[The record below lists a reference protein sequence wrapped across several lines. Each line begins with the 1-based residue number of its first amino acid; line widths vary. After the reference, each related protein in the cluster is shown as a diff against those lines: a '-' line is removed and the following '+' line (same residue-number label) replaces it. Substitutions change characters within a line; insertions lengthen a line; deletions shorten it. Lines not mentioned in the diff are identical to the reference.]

1 MTLDNIQLF
10 EERNDVSINCY
21 DINPVSHEPGV
32 LHISSEENKKHHVNI
47 LLYKGHYYTI
57 RSLSRFLCGF
67 RCSNRKKG
75 CYCKTCLTKKY
86 SEQALKE
93 HENSCS
99 INMVK
104 PKGQVPIPG
113 SGEDLLQFRNYEKKF
128 MAPFVIYMDFE
139 TYQSRVTDKRVSRKT
154 RFNTQYKQL
163 SVGMKRVCHVNN
175 KFNGPVRC
183 YTGENCAKKA
193 IEMLMEEQSRI
204 NVILNECRYPMTNT
218 GKTWQMLKKAT
229 HCYICDSAF
238 NGDKK
243 CRDHNHLQS
252 PKVTEEH
259 PFGNVLGI
267 ACNRCNLKY
276 SSISNEPKIPVFL
289 HNGSKYDF
297 KLLIRELCQNSEN
310 QLKIIPRTSE
320 TFACISFQNFQF
332 IDTYAHLP
340 NSLSNL
346 TDILRSGQES
356 KDKLFKHTR
365 QLYPEESTFLKLLK
379 KGFFPYKYLTGID
392 VLNECKLPKREHFYS
407 SLTKKT
413 ITPEQYQHAQSMF
426 TLLKCSNLGEYLE
439 AYLKLDVTLLA
450 DVFENFSAINHK
462 LYGLDVAKYLSLP
475 SFSFDAMLL
484 QTKVKLEL
492 ITDLEQYEFIQKAI
506 RGGMSGQYTR
516 YAKANYT
523 TLPDYNETEPLTYLH
538 MFDCNSLYAYCLSKK
553 LPVGKF
559 RWLEKNEISNFDIE
573 NTGSNTNLGYILEVD
588 LVYPENLHVKH
599 SDFPLAPIKK
609 KIKYDE
615 LSPYNQNIQRSSH
628 MKNLFSNAEKL
639 VQTLEDKKNYVIHFE
654 LLKLYLKLGLKLTKI
669 HRVLRFE
676 QRAFMKSFIEF
687 NIDRRKAA
695 NTEFESNNLKMAN
708 NALYGKTIENV
719 FKRRKVRLVNSS
731 EKLLKFSNKPTFQR
745 VELLDPKI
753 AAVELKNHTVKLDK
767 PIFIGFTVLEL
778 AKKVMYQVL
787 YLFLPKIF
795 GMWYTVHPLYSDTD
809 SFLLKIVA
817 KDESVPT
824 PNDIYRVNS
833 KYFNFSNFP
842 ATHPLYHTKNSKK
855 GYFKFEYSS
864 KELRQ
869 FVGLKSK
876 QYSILCSCD
885 TIHRA
890 KGVPKAAANELVH
903 ADYLHTLRKN
913 QPKTVHFSA
922 IRSFKHKLYTV
933 DTEKIALSA
942 FDDKRYILDDGIN
955 SLAYGDYRIARWD
968 SKQKLSK

>member
-1 MTLDNIQLF
+1 M
-10 EERNDVSINCY
+10 
-21 DINPVSHEPGV
+21 

-75 CYCKTCLTKKY
+75 YYCKTCLTKKY

-93 HENSCS
+93 HENFCS
-99 INMVK
+99 INGVK
-104 PKGQVPIPG
+104 PKGKVPTLG

-139 TYQSRVTDKRVSRKT
+139 TYQSRVTNKRASGKKT
-154 RFNTQYKQL
+154 KFNTQHKQL
-163 SVGMKRVCHVNN
+163 SIGMKCVCHVND

-204 NVILNECRYPMTNT
+204 NVILNECRYPMTST
-218 GKTWQMLKKAT
+218 AETWQMLKKAT
-229 HCYICDSAF
+229 QCYICDSVF
-238 NGDKK
+238 HDDKK

-252 PKVTEEH
+252 AKVTEEH

-297 KLLIRELCQNSEN
+297 KLLIRDLCQNSEN

-379 KGFFPYKYLTGID
+379 KGFFPYEYLTGVD
-392 VLNECKLPKREHFYS
+392 VLNECKLPEREHFYS

-426 TLLKCSNLGEYLE
+426 TVLKCSNLGEYLE

-450 DVFENFSAINHK
+450 DVFENFRAINHK

-506 RGGMSGQYTR
+506 RGGISGQYTR
-516 YAKANYT
+516 YAKANYP
-523 TLPDYNETEPLTYLH
+523 TLPDYNEVEPLSYLH

-573 NTGSNTNLGYILEVD
+573 NTASNTDLGYILEVD
-588 LVYPENLHVKH
+588 LEYPENLHVKH

-615 LSPYNQNIQRSSH
+615 LSPYNQNIQRSSD

-654 LLKLYLKLGLKLTKI
+654 LLKLYLKLGLKLTKT
-669 HRVLRFE
+669 HRVVRFE
-676 QRAFMKSFIEF
+676 QRAFMRSFIEF
-687 NIDRRKAA
+687 NIERRKAA
-695 NTEFESNNLKMAN
+695 NSEFESNNLKMAN
-708 NALYGKTIENV
+708 NALYGKTIENM

-731 EKLLKFSNKPTFQR
+731 EKLLKLANKPTFQR

-778 AKKVMYQVL
+778 AKKVMYQFL

-795 GMWYTVHPLYSDTD
+795 GTWYTVHPLYSDTD

-817 KDESVPT
+817 KDESAPT
-824 PNDIYRVNS
+824 PNDIYRANS
-833 KYFNFSNFP
+833 KYFDFSNFP
-842 ATHPLYHTKNSKK
+842 TTHPLHHTKNAKNK
-855 GYFKFEYSS
+855 GYFKFEYGSQ
-864 KELRQ
+864 ELTE

-890 KGVPKAAANELVH
+890 KGVPKAAANKLVH

-922 IRSFKHKLYTV
+922 IRSFKHKLHTV
-933 DTEKIALSA
+933 DTEKIALST
-942 FDDKRYILDDGIN
+942 FDDKRYILDDGIT

>member
-1 MTLDNIQLF
+1 M
-10 EERNDVSINCY
+10 
-21 DINPVSHEPGV
+21 
-32 LHISSEENKKHHVNI
+32 
-47 LLYKGHYYTI
+47 
-57 RSLSRFLCGF
+57 
-67 RCSNRKKG
+67 
-75 CYCKTCLTKKY
+75 
-86 SEQALKE
+86 
-93 HENSCS
+93 
-99 INMVK
+99 
-104 PKGQVPIPG
+104 
-113 SGEDLLQFRNYEKKF
+113 
-128 MAPFVIYMDFE
+128 
-139 TYQSRVTDKRVSRKT
+139 
-154 RFNTQYKQL
+154 
-163 SVGMKRVCHVNN
+163 
-175 KFNGPVRC
+175 
-183 YTGENCAKKA
+183 
-193 IEMLMEEQSRI
+193 
-204 NVILNECRYPMTNT
+204 
-218 GKTWQMLKKAT
+218 
-229 HCYICDSAF
+229 
-238 NGDKK
+238 
-243 CRDHNHLQS
+243 
-252 PKVTEEH
+252 TEEH

-379 KGFFPYKYLTGID
+379 KGFFPYEYLTGID
-392 VLNECKLPKREHFYS
+392 VLNECKLPEREHFYS

-450 DVFENFSAINHK
+450 DVFENFRAINHK

-506 RGGMSGQYTR
+506 RGGISGQYTR

-523 TLPDYNETEPLTYLH
+523 TLPDYNETELLTYLH

-615 LSPYNQNIQRSSH
+615 LSPYNQNIQRSSD

-778 AKKVMYQVL
+778 AKKVMYQFL
-787 YLFLPKIF
+787 YLFLPKNF

-817 KDESVPT
+817 KDESVHT

-833 KYFNFSNFP
+833 KYFDFSNFP

-855 GYFKFEYSS
+855 K
-864 KELRQ
+864 
-869 FVGLKSK
+869 V
-876 QYSILCSCD
+876 ILNLN
-885 TIHRA
+885 TH
-890 KGVPKAAANELVH
+890 PKNYE
-903 ADYLHTLRKN
+903 
-913 QPKTVHFSA
+913 
-922 IRSFKHKLYTV
+922 
-933 DTEKIALSA
+933 
-942 FDDKRYILDDGIN
+942 
-955 SLAYGDYRIARWD
+955 SLWV
-968 SKQKLSK
+968 

>member
-1 MTLDNIQLF
+1 MDVEMYLSKSYPMVINKIKKALRKLKSLKIQLSLRVKLKKYKQTEDDFVYIKPYFTSETKGIELTKIVKYAPIFGGCKQGNLPKFLKNKHCLLDLSSPENQCFLYAVAAGIQPKATHASRTGQYKTLVENFNTNEISLPMTLDNIQLF

-47 LLYKGHYYTI
+47 LLYKGHYYKI
-57 RSLSRFLCGF
+57 RSLSRFLCSF
-67 RCSNRKKG
+67 RCSNRRKG
-75 CYCKTCLTKKY
+75 YYCKTCLTKKY

-139 TYQSRVTDKRVSRKT
+139 TYQSRVTDKRVSGKT
-154 RFNTQYKQL
+154 RFNTQHKQL

-267 ACNRCNLKY
+267 TCNRCNLKY

-379 KGFFPYKYLTGID
+379 KGFFPYEYLTGID

-450 DVFENFSAINHK
+450 DVFENFRAINHK

-506 RGGMSGQYTR
+506 RGGISGQYTR

-573 NTGSNTNLGYILEVD
+573 NTGSNTNQG
-588 LVYPENLHVKH
+588 
-599 SDFPLAPIKK
+599 
-609 KIKYDE
+609 
-615 LSPYNQNIQRSSH
+615 
-628 MKNLFSNAEKL
+628 
-639 VQTLEDKKNYVIHFE
+639 
-654 LLKLYLKLGLKLTKI
+654 
-669 HRVLRFE
+669 
-676 QRAFMKSFIEF
+676 
-687 NIDRRKAA
+687 
-695 NTEFESNNLKMAN
+695 
-708 NALYGKTIENV
+708 
-719 FKRRKVRLVNSS
+719 
-731 EKLLKFSNKPTFQR
+731 TF
-745 VELLDPKI
+745 
-753 AAVELKNHTVKLDK
+753 
-767 PIFIGFTVLEL
+767 
-778 AKKVMYQVL
+778 
-787 YLFLPKIF
+787 
-795 GMWYTVHPLYSDTD
+795 
-809 SFLLKIVA
+809 
-817 KDESVPT
+817 
-824 PNDIYRVNS
+824 
-833 KYFNFSNFP
+833 
-842 ATHPLYHTKNSKK
+842 
-855 GYFKFEYSS
+855 
-864 KELRQ
+864 
-869 FVGLKSK
+869 
-876 QYSILCSCD
+876 
-885 TIHRA
+885 
-890 KGVPKAAANELVH
+890 
-903 ADYLHTLRKN
+903 
-913 QPKTVHFSA
+913 
-922 IRSFKHKLYTV
+922 
-933 DTEKIALSA
+933 
-942 FDDKRYILDDGIN
+942 
-955 SLAYGDYRIARWD
+955 
-968 SKQKLSK
+968 